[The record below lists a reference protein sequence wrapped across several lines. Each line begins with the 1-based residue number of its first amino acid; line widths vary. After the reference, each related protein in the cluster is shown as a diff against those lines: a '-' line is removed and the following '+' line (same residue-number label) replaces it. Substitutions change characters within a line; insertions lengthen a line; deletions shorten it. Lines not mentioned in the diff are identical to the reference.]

1 MPTATVERRAS
12 ALPEVPAGGLA
23 RSIALAKAFRLE
35 QSEPDVFYRVVAL
48 DTIAQLRRY
57 GSLDGLTVVDIGG
70 GGGYFSEAFA
80 DAGARSVL
88 VEPDAGQHDTSTDAS
103 DGELSAAER
112 HAAAVRA
119 GRLAPGRTIC
129 ASGDRI
135 PLADGAA
142 DLAFSSNV
150 LEHVA
155 DPEAFV
161 DEMVR
166 VTRPGGLIYLSFTA
180 WYSPWGGH
188 ETAPWHYLGGARAA
202 RRYESRTGHPPKNLY
217 GTSLFACHVGET
229 LRLVSRLGDRVKV
242 LDAFPRYLPSW
253 LHWIVRVPMLRELAT
268 WNLLVV
274 MRRGVD
280 EPGSPR

>member
-1 MPTATVERRAS
+1 MPTATVERRAP

-35 QSEPDVFYRVVAL
+35 QSDPDVFYRVVAL
-48 DTIAQLRRY
+48 DTIAQLSRY
-57 GSLDGLTVVDIGG
+57 RNLDGLTVVDIGG
-70 GGGYFSEAFA
+70 GGGYFSEAFS

-88 VEPDAGQHDTSTDAS
+88 VEPDAGHHDGATPVGAGD
-103 DGELSAAER
+103 LSAAER

-129 ASGDRI
+129 ASGDQI
-135 PLADGAA
+135 PLADGTA

-161 DEMVR
+161 NEMVR

-202 RRYESRTGHPPKNLY
+202 RRYETRTGHPPKNLY
-217 GTSLFACHVGET
+217 GSSLFARHVGET
-229 LRLVSRLGDRVKV
+229 LRLVGRLGDQVEV
-242 LDAFPRYLPSW
+242 LDAFPRYLPPW
-253 LHWIVRVPMLRELAT
+253 LHWIVRVPVLREVAT

-274 MRRGVD
+274 MRRAAD
-280 EPGSPR
+280 QPGSAP